1 MTKRAIIDP
10 HHHLWD
16 LQRNRYPWLQQR
28 PLGPSVAGDIAKI
41 AHDYLLDDYI
51 ADTAAF
57 DLRKSVHVEAAW
69 DPTDPVGETRWLQT
83 IADRRGFPHGI
94 VAHADLQAADV
105 ERLLASHAQFANVR
119 GIRQMLNWHKD
130 PALTVVPRA
139 DLMSDG
145 SFLSGFKLLRKY
157 GLSFDLQIYP
167 GQMADAARLASAHP
181 DTPIVLNHTGMPI
194 DRDADGLD
202 TWRRGMRLLAQADN
216 VSVKISGLGMVD
228 WKWTTESLCPFVL
241 EAIDAFGVER
251 SMFASNFPVDKI
263 YSSFGTLYGI
273 RRDRGELLGE

>member
-41 AHDYLLDDYI
+41 AHDYLLDDYM

-69 DPTDPVGETRWLQT
+69 DPADPVGETRWLQSV
-83 IADRRGFPHGI
+83 ADQRGFPHGI

-119 GIRQMLNWHKD
+119 GIR
-130 PALTVVPRA
+130 
-139 DLMSDG
+139 
-145 SFLSGFKLLRKY
+145 
-157 GLSFDLQIYP
+157 
-167 GQMADAARLASAHP
+167 
-181 DTPIVLNHTGMPI
+181 
-194 DRDADGLD
+194 
-202 TWRRGMRLLAQADN
+202 
-216 VSVKISGLGMVD
+216 
-228 WKWTTESLCPFVL
+228 
-241 EAIDAFGVER
+241 
-251 SMFASNFPVDKI
+251 
-263 YSSFGTLYGI
+263 
-273 RRDRGELLGE
+273 